1 MSSEMEMFMSQVVPE
16 LQDLVES
23 DGHYLVVVNFPHEND
38 LQVAMLLSLLS
49 LAACWVLQLHE
60 DLLNGQLLIF
70 DLWPFR
76 PSIFLYV
83 ALFSDRF

>member
-1 MSSEMEMFMSQVVPE
+1 MEMFMSQVVPE

-49 LAACWVLQLHE
+49 LAAC
-60 DLLNGQLLIF
+60 
-70 DLWPFR
+70 
-76 PSIFLYV
+76 
-83 ALFSDRF
+83 